1 MLRPAPGQ
9 SRLSRIVVVVLAIA
23 AMLFISAASA
33 SSAHTHLNSA
43 ADHCD
48 VCFTA
53 HMAAEQVAV
62 VQVIHSLQQQCFV
75 APPEAQQR
83 VESRSILALLTR
95 GPPASLY

>member
-9 SRLSRIVVVVLAIA
+9 PRLSRIIVVSIAFA
-23 AMLFISAASA
+23 AMLFISAASV

-62 VQVIHSLQQQCFV
+62 VQVIHSLQLQSFL
-75 APPEAQQR
+75 APPEALQR
-83 VESRSILALLTR
+83 VESRSIVAALTR
-95 GPPASLY
+95 GPPASL